1 MLERGMFDLSGKIAI
16 VTGGGSG
23 IGRSLCEAIAE
34 FGADVAICDINE
46 EWARETAKLIS
57 KFGHRTLVIKADVS
71 IPHEV
76 EHMVSEIVA
85 KFGAIDILF
94 NNAGIYPQES
104 KIHETTIEA
113 WDKIMAVNL
122 RGVFLC
128 MRAVL
133 PVMIKQKKGSIINIT
148 SINGIMTKDR
158 EIIPSAHYN
167 ASKAG
172 VIALTRQAA
181 TEYASDGIRVNC
193 IAPGQ
198 ISGTNI
204 VVDRQKR
211 WSQEKLYRLNE
222 MRLSRIP
229 LRRNGKPEDLKG
241 ISIYL
246 ASDAS
251 SFATGQTFIIDGGEL
266 A

>member
-1 MLERGMFDLSGKIAI
+1 MGERTLFDISGKMALI
-16 VTGGGSG
+16 TGGGSG
-23 IGRSLCEAIAE
+23 IGRSLCEGMAE

-46 EWARETAKLIS
+46 EWARETAKLIG
-57 KFGHRTLVIKADVS
+57 KFGHRTLVIKGDVS
-71 IPHEV
+71 NPRDV
-76 EHMVSEIVA
+76 EYLVNETEA
-85 KFGAIDILF
+85 KLGTIDILI
-94 NNAGIYPQES
+94 NNVGIYLRES
-104 KIHETTIEA
+104 KIHEMVVED
-113 WDKIMAVNL
+113 WDRTMAVNL

-133 PVMIKQKKGSIINIT
+133 PVMIKQKRGNIINI
-148 SINGIMTKDR
+148 SSVNGIMTKDR
-158 EIIPSAHYN
+158 DEVPMAHYN

-181 TEYASDGIRVNC
+181 TEYAKDGIRINC

-198 ISGTNI
+198 IGGTNI
-204 VVDRQKR
+204 VVERQER
-211 WSQEKLYRLNE
+211 WSQEKLDRLRE

-229 LRRNGKPEDLKG
+229 LRRSGRPEELKG
-241 ISIYL
+241 IALYL

-251 SFATGQTFIIDGGEL
+251 SFTTGQTFIVDGGEL